1 MTDSHTCNKLVTCF
15 CHGFLNPY
23 KLQHIQTVSIPSVL
37 SEETASKLKL
47 GKASSAHAIPSRG
60 GVRRRGSTWAS
71 RVEGLEAGGP
81 SVGLCQ
87 LGGPSPPPVLRAS
100 LPPTLDQPVLPSN
113 AERLPAPLLQ
123 RRGQNLET
131 GKPTLEKAGKREAAP
146 GEARPGPALP
156 AGTGTRSPHRPH
168 ALAFPSGGFLRRGGA
183 STGFQV
189 TMESTM
195 SHLLSTE
202 AHSGKETSSLTL
214 SH

>member
-81 SVGLCQ
+81 SVGLGQ
-87 LGGPSPPPVLRAS
+87 LGGLPRLLSSEPAFPPPWTSQFS
-100 LPPTLDQPVLPSN
+100 LQTPNVCLPHFCRDGDRIWKLANRLWKRQERGKQPP
-113 AERLPAPLLQ
+113 A
-123 RRGQNLET
+123 RR
-131 GKPTLEKAGKREAAP
+131 
-146 GEARPGPALP
+146 GPALP
-156 AGTGTRSPHRPH
+156 GAGTRSPHRPH

-195 SHLLSTE
+195 PHLLSAE

>member
-87 LGGPSPPPVLRAS
+87 LGGPSLPPVLRAS

-146 GEARPGPALP
+146 GEARPGPARGHGHQVPAQASRPGLP
-156 AGTGTRSPHRPH
+156 LRWLSQKRGCFHWVSGYYGINYVSP
-168 ALAFPSGGFLRRGGA
+168 SLR
-183 STGFQV
+183 
-189 TMESTM
+189 
-195 SHLLSTE
+195 
-202 AHSGKETSSLTL
+202 
-214 SH
+214 